1 MFCTKQLKPLVAAC
15 GLLLCSSQLAKS
27 QDLSTAIVNIG
38 GGQFS
43 NDKLVIEWSVGELV
57 RVDTRQSENKA
68 LILTQGLL
76 QPDLGR
82 QLILASDPTFAPGE
96 VKILPNPVKS
106 LLQVQLSGRQAGYM
120 RCMLYDEKG
129 IRLTQAGFQYYGY
142 GFTQT
147 INMTRLAAGN
157 YFLYFELEPVTGSQI
172 KKGSY
177 KIVKIN

>member
-1 MFCTKQLKPLVAAC
+1 MFCTNSLKPLVAAC
-15 GLLLCSSQLAKS
+15 GLLLCTSQLVNS
-27 QDLSTAIVNIG
+27 QDLSTAIVNTG
-38 GGQFS
+38 GGHFN
-43 NDKLVIEWSVGELV
+43 NDKIVVEWSIGELV
-57 RVDTRQSENKA
+57 RIDTRQSENKS

-82 QLILASDPTFAPGE
+82 QLILVSDPAFAPGE
-96 VKILPNPVKS
+96 IKILPNPVRS
-106 LLQVQLSGRQAGYM
+106 LLQVQISGRQPGYM

-129 IRLTQAGFQYYGY
+129 IRLTQVGFQYYGY
-142 GFTQT
+142 GHTQS

-157 YFLYFELEPVTGSQI
+157 YVLYVELEPVTGSQI